1 MQNIGV
7 VSFGRAILRRE
18 IRSTCDAPRGNIQIS
33 ATQTV
38 SGEYVNPSVRHEKV
52 SHGLYNVSDAA
63 NARPTAR
70 PPTVTIG
77 PSSAALRSRSRSH
90 RPSG

>member
-1 MQNIGV
+1 MMP
-7 VSFGRAILRRE
+7 
-18 IRSTCDAPRGNIQIS
+18 PRGNIQIS
-33 ATQTV
+33 ATQIV

-70 PPTVTIG
+70 PLTVTIG